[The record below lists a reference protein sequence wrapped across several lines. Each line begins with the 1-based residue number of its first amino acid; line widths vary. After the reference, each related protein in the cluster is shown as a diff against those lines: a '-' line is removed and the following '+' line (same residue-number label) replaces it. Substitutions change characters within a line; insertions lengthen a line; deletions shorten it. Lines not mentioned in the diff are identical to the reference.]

1 MSKLIKRADG
11 SYSQHGLWDSIR
23 ENKGSGN
30 KPTKAMLIQET
41 KIKSKKYEKGGLLA
55 PNGKPSNLNP
65 EQYKIVRTLEFKK
78 WFGDWENDPQNAS
91 KVIDENGEPL
101 VCYHGSPNL
110 FNIFDVDKIGL
121 VTDYGFFGRG
131 FYFTAE
137 KIEAKKLLNSKY
149 VYTVFLNIKNP
160 INQNDWL
167 GYDESVSFTKKIK
180 LEGFDGIFV
189 NLPNVSINENKF
201 IYDYWYIAF
210 QPNQIKLADGT
221 NTTFDE
227 NSYMVAFHF
236 HTIKSFK
243 PYTVNLC
250 RTSTNKSY

>member
-30 KPTKAMLIQET
+30 KPTKAMLIQEV

-55 PNGKPSNLNP
+55 PNGKQSNLFP
-65 EQYKIVRTLEFKK
+65 EQYKLVRTPAFKK
-78 WFGDWENDPQNAS
+78 WFGDWEKLENAKIRDSGIDEITLSNLSKNVS
-91 KVIDENGEPL
+91 KVVDENGEPL

-167 GYDESVSFTKKIK
+167 GYDESVSFTKKINYICKK
-180 LEGFDGIFV
+180 LNIIYIIFYHDV
-189 NLPNVSINENKF
+189 ICSFPYAKNDSK
-201 IYDYWYIAF
+201 
-210 QPNQIKLADGT
+210 
-221 NTTFDE
+221 
-227 NSYMVAFHF
+227 
-236 HTIKSFK
+236 KS
-243 PYTVNLC
+243 TQ
-250 RTSTNKSY
+250 TSW